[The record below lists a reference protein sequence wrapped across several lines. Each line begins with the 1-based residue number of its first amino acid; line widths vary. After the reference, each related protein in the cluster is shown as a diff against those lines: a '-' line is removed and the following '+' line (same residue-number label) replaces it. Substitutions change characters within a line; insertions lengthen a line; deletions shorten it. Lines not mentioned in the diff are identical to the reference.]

1 MMARIIKAA
10 KGEAEPS
17 RAQVARR
24 VEEAEEQAEAL
35 VRQAGHEGYEQGR
48 QEAQGMLDQVQ
59 ELERQ
64 LIEQTDRRIQGAAQ
78 TLVEDL
84 LRAEVADADGF
95 LDMIRHSLRA
105 MRRGREIFLRVHPDR
120 AQYLQTH
127 RDSLVAVLGRA
138 RTIEIREDISLA
150 LDGCVVETDAGVLDV
165 GLETQLSAL
174 FEGVDR

>member
-1 MMARIIKAA
+1 MARIIKAA

-17 RAQVARR
+17 RAQVSRR
-24 VEEAEEQAEAL
+24 VEEAEHRAEAIVRSAGDEGYDQGRADAHDL
-35 VRQAGHEGYEQGR
+35 VRRVDEVEQ
-48 QEAQGMLDQVQ
+48 
-59 ELERQ
+59 Q

-78 TLVEDL
+78 SLVEDI
-84 LRAEVADADGF
+84 LRVQVHSPEGF

-120 AQYLQTH
+120 AKHLQEH

-138 RTIEIREDISLA
+138 RTIEIREDISLSR
-150 LDGCVVETDAGVLDV
+150 DGCVVETDAGVLDV